1 MNYQT
6 KC

>member
-6 KC
+6 TY